1 MSFYKKVP
9 GLQRTLESELI
20 FDNEPTKGSTN
31 PVTSEGVANNTKNAV
46 DNLATF
52 DNEGEVVTIS
62 VDIDRFTVGRFY
74 YIKGHFCYCYAKSSG
89 SAKFYEYGICEAL
102 NFLKSL
108 IEDMNA

>member
-1 MSFYKKVP
+1 MAFRKIVP
-9 GLQRTLESELI
+9 GSLPIVKNDLV
-20 FDNEPTKGSTN
+20 FDKNPTKGSTN
-31 PVTSEGVANNTKNAV
+31 PVTSEGVANGMNNAV

-74 YIKGHFCYCYAKSSG
+74 YIKDHFCYCYAKSSG

-102 NFLKSL
+102 NFIKSL
-108 IEDMNA
+108 IEELGE